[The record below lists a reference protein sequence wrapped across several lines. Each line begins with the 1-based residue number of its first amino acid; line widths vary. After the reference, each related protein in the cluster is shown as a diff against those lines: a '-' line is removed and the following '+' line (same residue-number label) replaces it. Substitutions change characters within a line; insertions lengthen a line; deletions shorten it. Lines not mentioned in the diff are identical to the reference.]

1 MNMISR
7 QTGKMTASMLMA
19 ILFVLLL
26 FSPVKGT
33 NAEATAALTA
43 TRCISPDDIT
53 PGSTFNVKVILNV
66 SSNKVEQLELDEDI
80 PSGWTVV
87 RTNDGGAK
95 FAASKL
101 NTSNLNKWSWPSV
114 SAGETKTVEYDV
126 RVPSSAATGRAYPIS
141 GKICASDVAATS
153 VGGELAVVVT
163 TAKIHHWVGFVAIV
177 VIVLCFGM
185 ILYLGWREDH
195 KLDKGEM
202 RRAIAG
208 TFVIGFTILTILC
221 LNYRIYQTEILL
233 AYIELVGIV
242 IGFYFGAKT
251 AAGKRAEASAK
262 IGIEHLRFPDPDR
275 KKIAI
280 TIRNGGDTEI
290 KVDKVYVNEKAFET
304 DVKIDSQK
312 SKEIEQPCEWNYE
325 TEYTIKI
332 VTTTG
337 LASEI
342 SRLSP
347 KKT

>member
-1 MNMISR
+1 MNIISR
-7 QTGKMTASMLMA
+7 QIGKMVASMLMA
-19 ILFVLLL
+19 ILFVLVL
-26 FSPVKGT
+26 FSAVKGID
-33 NAEATAALTA
+33 AEAAAALTA
-43 TRCISPDDIT
+43 TRSIISQDDIT
-53 PGSTFNVKVILNV
+53 PGSTFNVMVILNV
-66 SSNKVEQLELDEDI
+66 SSNKAEQLELDEDI

-87 RTNDGGAK
+87 RTKDGGAI
-95 FAASKL
+95 FAASEL
-101 NTSNLNKWSWPSV
+101 KWTWPSV
-114 SAGETKTVEYDV
+114 SAGETKTVSYDV
-126 RVPSSAATGRAYPIS
+126 RVPSSAATGGAYQIS
-141 GKICASDVAATS
+141 GEICALGVAATG
-153 VGGELAVVVT
+153 VGGEFAVVVT
-163 TAKIHHWVGFVAIV
+163 TAKIHPSVGLVASV

-221 LNYRIYQTEILL
+221 LNYGIYQTEILA
-233 AYIELVGIV
+233 AYIQLVGIV

-251 AAGKRAEASAK
+251 AVEKRAEASAK
-262 IGIEHLRFPDPDR
+262 IGIEHLRFPDP

-280 TIRNGGDTEI
+280 TIRNGGDSQV

-304 DVKIDSQK
+304 DVKIDLQK

-337 LASEI
+337 LTAAI

-347 KKT
+347 KQQT